1 MAHRPTA
8 TLRRAFGDSG
18 RDRSAATKG
27 FTLLEMI
34 LVLAV
39 AALMMGVAAA
49 AMTRAAT
56 PGAEAKRGM
65 SALVS
70 RLRSVRADAM
80 MTRSRIGF
88 EFEPTAAGEGVA
100 RWSEPGGVAFDGGS
114 TELEIGVLSP
124 MDDAGAWAERVAVR
138 FDASGRSDTRRWR
151 FAERSGADT
160 GRIAW
165 TIEFDPVSGVARLI
179 EGDGAAGVGRGGANR

>member
-1 MAHRPTA
+1 MADRA
-8 TLRRAFGDSG
+8 TVSPRRAIGDRR
-18 RDRSAATKG
+18 RDHPAVSNG

-65 SALVS
+65 SSLVS

-88 EFEPTAAGEGVA
+88 EFEPTGVGEGVA
-100 RWSEPGGVAFDGGS
+100 RWSEPGGAALDGGS
-114 TELEIGVLSP
+114 WELEIGVLSP

-151 FAERSGADT
+151 FAERSGADA

-165 TIEFDPVSGVARLI
+165 TIEFDPVSGVARLV

>member
-1 MAHRPTA
+1 MNRSHPRT
-8 TLRRAFGDSG
+8 RR
-18 RDRSAATKG
+18 G

-70 RLRSVRADAM
+70 RLRSVRADAL

-88 EFEPTAAGEGVA
+88 EFEPTGAGGGVA
-100 RWSEPGGVAFDGGS
+100 RWSEPGGVAFEGG
-114 TELEIGVLSP
+114 TAALAIGGLSP

-151 FAERSGADT
+151 FAERSGPEA

-165 TIEFDPVSGVARLI
+165 TIEFEPVSGVARLV
-179 EGDGAAGVGRGGANR
+179 EGDGAAGDALGGANR